1 MIKESHIM
9 ADKILFR
16 KYLTLKDKIGQGDK
30 IWVGF
35 SDHLSTSMEYFYKLF
50 DRTMLTR
57 I

>member
-9 ADKILFR
+9 VDKILFR
-16 KYLTLKDKIGQGDK
+16 KCLTLKDNLGQGDK
-30 IWVGF
+30 TWVGF